1 MRWVL
6 LDQFAEEE
14 MDAELPGSAKS
25 TQCSL
30 HGLDLETI
38 LGDDGPHL
46 PESRGLRACTKEY
59 CQRQRIIAKE
69 RERRKECRKII

>member
-46 PESRGLRACTKEY
+46 PESRGLRVCTKEY
-59 CQRQRIIAKE
+59 CQRQNHCQGE
-69 RERRKECRKII
+69 REEKGV